1 MPKKTFIPLVK
12 SGGYLPS
19 NDYTPLI
26 YPRGKT
32 TLDAKD
38 DDQNDEKEDSQDASD
53 LH

>member
-38 DDQNDEKEDSQDASD
+38 DDQNDEKEDPQDASD